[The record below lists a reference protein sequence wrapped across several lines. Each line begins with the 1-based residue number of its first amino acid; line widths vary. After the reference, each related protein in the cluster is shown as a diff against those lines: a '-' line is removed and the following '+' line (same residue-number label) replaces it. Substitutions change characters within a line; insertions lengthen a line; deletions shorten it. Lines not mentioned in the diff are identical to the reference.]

1 MEDDMEEKS
10 KWKTIAYLIGG
21 TAGLITGLMAAFLF
35 IRKNEESQGNLKVTS
50 GEGVKIG
57 LGVVSLLR
65 MISESG
71 KQ

>member
-1 MEDDMEEKS
+1 MPENS
-10 KWKTIAYLIGG
+10 NWKTIAYIIGG
-21 TAGLITGLMAAFLF
+21 TAGLLTGLAAAFLL
-35 IRKNEESQGNLKVTS
+35 IRKREQNLGNHKLTS

-71 KQ
+71 TR

>member
-1 MEDDMEEKS
+1 MTENS
-10 KWKTIAYLIGG
+10 NWKTIAYIVGG
-21 TAGLITGLMAAFLF
+21 TAGLLTGLAAAYLL
-35 IRKNEESQGNLKVTS
+35 IRKREQTEDGLKLSS

-71 KQ
+71 TR